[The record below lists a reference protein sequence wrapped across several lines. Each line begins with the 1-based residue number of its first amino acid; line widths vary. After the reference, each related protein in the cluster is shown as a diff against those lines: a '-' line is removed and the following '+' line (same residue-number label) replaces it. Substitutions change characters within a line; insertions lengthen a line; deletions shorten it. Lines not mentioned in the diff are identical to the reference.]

1 MSLPF
6 FLSLTKS
13 RIDHTLPIL
22 RYALDKS
29 FGTGSIPKFKPTS
42 PTDRRQSTRNR
53 GKKSPEKPL
62 FALLSYASIDYHE
75 VRTLSR
81 TKNCELCGSDF
92 ECKGLLGCWCRSVD
106 ILLEQRGEL
115 SKRASDCICPNCLA
129 GYKDRESHR
138 SEEHTS
144 ELQSPCNLVCRLLL
158 EKKK

>member
-75 VRTLSR
+75 LRPLSR
-81 TKNCELCGSDF
+81 TKKSEQYGSDL
-92 ECKGLLGCWCRSVD
+92 ESEDRLG
-106 ILLEQRGEL
+106 
-115 SKRASDCICPNCLA
+115 
-129 GYKDRESHR
+129 
-138 SEEHTS
+138 
-144 ELQSPCNLVCRLLL
+144 VC
-158 EKKK
+158 

>member
-92 ECKGLLGCWCRSVD
+92 ECKGLLGCWCRSID
-106 ILLEQRGEL
+106 ISREQRGEL

-129 GYKDRESHR
+129 EYKDRDLHS
-138 SEEHTS
+138 
-144 ELQSPCNLVCRLLL
+144 
-158 EKKK
+158 